1 MAVKNMQTLEM
12 LSADLQG
19 VSVTGMECKGSLRT
33 DGTIQAPILSV
44 FRLPLPG
51 PYPTEQASAVTRK
64 NAGVLRIRDK
74 LRPSRNICSPEFA
87 DNSTR

>member
-1 MAVKNMQTLEM
+1 MLLPQPLAGSTIASLTLSKSEQG
-12 LSADLQG
+12 LQRFSNVVRRLACEAHG
-19 VSVTGMECKGSLRT
+19 IKRPKDEVSQ
-33 DGTIQAPILSV
+33 QARI
-44 FRLPLPG
+44 RL
-51 PYPTEQASAVTRK
+51 TRK